1 MNELSTEVK
10 AQEIHENAQFWHNR
24 AEHNLYK
31 FFLEVKKIRDNRYY
45 KELGYSNFEDYCLNS
60 WNIKRG
66 TMDERIQIAE
76 TFSESD
82 FNRYSGQLGHKKTL
96 LLTTM
101 SEPQREQT
109 LNEGV
114 PTEQGYK
121 AYDKAT
127 QKEIAAYKRNSEE
140 MERKAKEYEKQL
152 KQRDEQNAQLQSQ
165 VEQAQRSE
173 EIAKKQLED
182 AESREP
188 EVIERYME
196 PEDYQETKNAL
207 VQSRQQQK
215 LIEQRNEKLEKDI
228 KEMEQR
234 RDEVS
239 EKSQK
244 YDELNKAI
252 NDMNAKLNDGQQRL
266 KAQKEIYDLV
276 KGSEKVIREV
286 APLCYLAFSKDIID
300 NDYARKPIEKIIED
314 LTDMA
319 NRLRKQL
326 KKGEVIDV

>member
-1 MNELSTEVK
+1 MEYSVDEFQYDSLPQKLSESIIEKENILNGIKHRYAKEVGKVFYEAQQEFSDYNNGGLFKKWYSSLGFKQRNVYNYIQIYNEVQQLHGDQLETFEELPK
-10 AQEIHENAQFWHNR
+10 RLQ
-24 AEHNLYK
+24 
-31 FFLEVKKIRDNRYY
+31 LEVSKPSHIPELKEKVLDGDIKTHKEY
-45 KELGYSNFEDYCLNS
+45 KEL
-60 WNIKRG
+60 
-66 TMDERIQIAE
+66 ER
-76 TFSESD
+76 
-82 FNRYSGQLGHKKTL
+82 
-96 LLTTM
+96 
-101 SEPQREQT
+101 
-109 LNEGV
+109 
-114 PTEQGYK
+114 
-121 AYDKAT
+121 
-127 QKEIAAYKRNSEE
+127 
-140 MERKAKEYEKQL
+140 QL

-188 EVIERYME
+188 EVIEKYME

-207 VQSRQQQK
+207 TQSRHHQK
-215 LIEQRNEKLEKDI
+215 LIEERNAKLEKEIEDM
-228 KEMEQR
+228 KHR

-252 NDMNAKLNDGQQRL
+252 NNMNSRLNEGQQKL
-266 KAQKEIYDLV
+266 KAQKEIYELV
-276 KGSEKVIREV
+276 KGSEQVIREV

-319 NRLRKQL
+319 NRLRKQI
-326 KKGEVIDV
+326 KQGDVIDV

>member
-1 MNELSTEVK
+1 MENNLSLELK

-31 FFLEVKKIRDNRYY
+31 FFLEVKKIRDKRYY

-121 AYDKAT
+121 SYDKAT
-127 QKEIAAYKRNSEE
+127 QEEIAAYKRNSEE
-140 MERKAKEYEKQL
+140 MEHKAKEYEQQL

-182 AESREP
+182 AESREAEVVEKEIVKEVVPDRINKQLENLKNDKKLLEQREKELSDLKRRFKEREQQP
-188 EVIERYME
+188 ETNKYERDSNLTEEEQIASIRFQVETNLLSLRDDANEFLNKVAHTPYRE
-196 PEDYQETKNAL
+196 AAIARASDRTKNMMFDVVEEIEAWT
-207 VQSRQQQK
+207 RQM
-215 LIEQRNEKLEKDI
+215 RNSLNT
-228 KEMEQR
+228 
-234 RDEVS
+234 
-239 EKSQK
+239 SQ
-244 YDELNKAI
+244 
-252 NDMNAKLNDGQQRL
+252 
-266 KAQKEIYDLV
+266 
-276 KGSEKVIREV
+276 
-286 APLCYLAFSKDIID
+286 
-300 NDYARKPIEKIIED
+300 IIEGD
-314 LTDMA
+314 
-319 NRLRKQL
+319 
-326 KKGEVIDV
+326 

>member
-1 MNELSTEVK
+1 MNELQLSNDLTTIETEIKSYQNIAGQSIFEIGRRLKHVK
-10 AQEIHENAQFWHNR
+10 ENDLVHGEWSKWLQSINMSRGQATKFIKVSDEFSNDSPVNHLGIK
-24 AEHNLYK
+24 ALYSLATIPEEQREEE
-31 FFLEVKKIRDNRYY
+31 FETSSGEMKKPIDMTN
-45 KELGYSNFEDYCLNS
+45 KELEGL
-60 WNIKRG
+60 KR
-66 TMDERIQIAE
+66 
-76 TFSESD
+76 
-82 FNRYSGQLGHKKTL
+82 
-96 LLTTM
+96 
-101 SEPQREQT
+101 
-109 LNEGV
+109 
-114 PTEQGYK
+114 
-121 AYDKAT
+121 
-127 QKEIAAYKRNSEE
+127 
-140 MERKAKEYEKQL
+140 QL

-188 EVIERYME
+188 EVIEKYME

-207 VQSRQQQK
+207 AQSRYQQK

-228 KEMEQR
+228 KDMEQR

-252 NDMNAKLNDGQQRL
+252 NDMNAKLNNGQQKL

-300 NDYARKPIEKIIED
+300 NDYARKPIEKIIDD
-314 LTDMA
+314 LTDMS

-326 KKGEVIDV
+326 KKGDVIDV

>member
-1 MNELSTEVK
+1 MTN
-10 AQEIHENAQFWHNR
+10 
-24 AEHNLYK
+24 
-31 FFLEVKKIRDNRYY
+31 
-45 KELGYSNFEDYCLNS
+45 KELEGL
-60 WNIKRG
+60 KR
-66 TMDERIQIAE
+66 
-76 TFSESD
+76 
-82 FNRYSGQLGHKKTL
+82 
-96 LLTTM
+96 
-101 SEPQREQT
+101 
-109 LNEGV
+109 
-114 PTEQGYK
+114 
-121 AYDKAT
+121 
-127 QKEIAAYKRNSEE
+127 
-140 MERKAKEYEKQL
+140 QL

-188 EVIERYME
+188 EVIEKYME

-207 VQSRQQQK
+207 AQSRYQQK

-228 KEMEQR
+228 KDMEQR

-252 NDMNAKLNDGQQRL
+252 NDMNAKLNNGQQKL

-300 NDYARKPIEKIIED
+300 NDYARKPIEKSLMI
-314 LTDMA
+314 
-319 NRLRKQL
+319 
-326 KKGEVIDV
+326 